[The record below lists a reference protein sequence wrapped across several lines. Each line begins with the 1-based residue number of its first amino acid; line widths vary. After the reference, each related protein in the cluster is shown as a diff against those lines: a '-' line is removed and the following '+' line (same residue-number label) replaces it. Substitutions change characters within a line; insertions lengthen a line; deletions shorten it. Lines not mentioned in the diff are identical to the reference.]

1 MIPNKFNGQ
10 EGIIFL
16 TLFYFLPNFLFSQVD
31 TAWVRR
37 YNYTNWDFANAI
49 TIDNNGNLYVTGGSC
64 GIVADIAT
72 IKYDRNGNQLWVK
85 RYNGPGNNWDE
96 GKAIAVDNNG
106 NVYVT
111 GVSYGNGTGE
121 DYVTIKYNSAGS
133 QQWVA
138 RYNSGEPRNAD
149 DAAFRIA
156 LDSDGNV
163 YVTGRSYTSSNDD
176 DYLTIKYNQ
185 NGNLLWSKR
194 YNGPASS
201 CDCPHAMVIDN
212 NGNLYVT
219 GASMGAGTN
228 YDFATIKY
236 DRNGNQI
243 WVKRYNGPRNDDD
256 WASAIAVDNFG
267 NIYVG
272 GMSKYSDT
280 LYDYI
285 IVKYDANGNELW
297 VRGYNGPGNGDDY
310 VRAIAVDNEGNL
322 YVTGGSYGGS
332 QVSWDYATIKYD
344 QNGNE
349 LWVRRY
355 NGPGNNWD
363 EALALVIDNNGNAYV
378 TGYSEGISSGGDI
391 TTIKYDRN
399 GNQIWVTRYNG
410 PGNNTDEGR
419 AIIIDNNYNIYITG
433 RSVGAG
439 TDEDYVTIKYIQQ
452 PSINEE
458 KTKRIKEKTK
468 YSSIIYEITGKIVK
482 GRKLK
487 KGIYFRKT
495 EKGIEKILILK

>member
-1 MIPNKFNGQ
+1 M
-10 EGIIFL
+10 
-16 TLFYFLPNFLFSQVD
+16 
-31 TAWVRR
+31 
-37 YNYTNWDFANAI
+37 
-49 TIDNNGNLYVTGGSC
+49 
-64 GIVADIAT
+64 
-72 IKYDRNGNQLWVK
+72 K

-121 DYVTIKYNSAGS
+121 DYVIIKYNSAGS

-297 VRGYNGPGNGDDY
+297 VR
-310 VRAIAVDNEGNL
+310 
-322 YVTGGSYGGS
+322 
-332 QVSWDYATIKYD
+332 
-344 QNGNE
+344 
-349 LWVRRY
+349 RY